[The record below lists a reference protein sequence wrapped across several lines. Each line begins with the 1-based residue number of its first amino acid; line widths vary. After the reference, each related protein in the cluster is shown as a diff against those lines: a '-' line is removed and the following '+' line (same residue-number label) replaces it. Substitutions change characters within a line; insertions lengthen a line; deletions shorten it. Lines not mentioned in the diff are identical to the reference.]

1 MRFNYCR
8 NGEIPRMDGLN
19 VANVATEEDEDED
32 EEQEQEQVPQTPRN
46 ALSWLGD

>member
-1 MRFNYCR
+1 M
-8 NGEIPRMDGLN
+8 N